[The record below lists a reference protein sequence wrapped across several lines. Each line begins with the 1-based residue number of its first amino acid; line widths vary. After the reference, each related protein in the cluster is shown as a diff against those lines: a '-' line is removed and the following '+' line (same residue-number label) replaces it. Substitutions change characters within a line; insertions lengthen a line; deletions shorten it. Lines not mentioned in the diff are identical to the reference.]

1 MALRHPGIG
10 MAELPGNDRHGHG
23 LHGEDRRMGMPQHME
38 SDLRHDAGPLA
49 DFTHST
55 QLFGALPAASVIA
68 LEQWVD
74 GGAAADQA
82 LHQLRRLASESD
94 VAHPPTLRLA
104 DRQCLDVTI
113 IVGNLEAAEFAVPAA
128 SEQRRMD
135 EIAARR
141 LPRAG
146 EG

>member
-1 MALRHPGIG
+1 
-10 MAELPGNDRHGHG
+10 
-23 LHGEDRRMGMPQHME
+23 DRRMGMPQHME
-38 SDLRHDAGPLA
+38 SDLRDDAGALA
-49 DFTHST
+49 DFAHRP

-113 IVGNLEAAEFAVPAA
+113 ILGNLEAAEFAVPAA
-128 SEQRRMD
+128 SDQRGMD
-135 EIAARR
+135 EIAEGA
-141 LPRAG
+141 LAG
-146 EG
+146 F